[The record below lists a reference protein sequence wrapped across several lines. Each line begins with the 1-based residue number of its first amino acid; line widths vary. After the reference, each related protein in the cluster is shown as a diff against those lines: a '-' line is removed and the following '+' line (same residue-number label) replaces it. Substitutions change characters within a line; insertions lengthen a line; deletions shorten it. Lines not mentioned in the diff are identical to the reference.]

1 MIRSR
6 FLASVFAFV
15 VLCPTS
21 FAGITFGP
29 LRGKPGE
36 SVRLV
41 TISDTKGGTIQ
52 REVSGKSLSGTILL
66 TRVRDIVWT
75 FRDPA
80 ADGTRRGMVK
90 VAKLASSSRSVIN
103 GKPEESDDVSPLTGK
118 MFSMSKPPEGDWTF
132 DLDGSIP
139 SNRVTREIDELKVY
153 LKRDWFPTREVNTG
167 DSWEFDPTWIKML
180 IERDFP
186 AAKTIGTMRLS
197 QIRTGM
203 SHKTAVIA
211 VSIRS
216 SGADFKSNGSSSDG
230 TVELNGQLVV
240 NLDTMLDERLE
251 LKGTVTT
258 NTDRAGETSKLTLPV
273 NLLVTKSFVREP

>member
-6 FLASVFAFV
+6 FLASASTFV
-15 VLCPTS
+15 VLCSTS

-41 TISDTKGGTIQ
+41 TFSDTKGGTIERQ
-52 REVSGKSLSGTILL
+52 VSGQSLSGTILL

-90 VAKLASSSRSVIN
+90 VAKLSSTSRTVIN
-103 GKPEESDDVSPLTGK
+103 GKPEESDDISPLTGK

-153 LKRDWFPTREVNTG
+153 LKRDWFPAREVNPG

-186 AAKTIGTMRLS
+186 AAKTIGTMRFRQL
-197 QIRTGM
+197 RTGM
-203 SHKTAVIA
+203 SHQTAIIEI
-211 VSIRS
+211 SIQS
-216 SGADFKSNGSSSDG
+216 SGGDFKSNGSASDG
-230 TVELNGQLVV
+230 TVELNGQLVI

-258 NTDRAGETSKLTLPV
+258 NTDRVGETSKLTLPV

>member
-6 FLASVFAFV
+6 FLASASTFV
-15 VLCPTS
+15 VLCSTC

-41 TISDTKGGTIQ
+41 TFSDTKGGTIQ
-52 REVSGKSLSGTILL
+52 RQVSGQSLSGTILL
-66 TRVRDIVWT
+66 TRARDIVWT

-90 VAKLASSSRSVIN
+90 VAKLSSSSRSVIN
-103 GKPEESDDVSPLTGK
+103 GKTEESDDVSPLTGK

-153 LKRDWFPTREVNTG
+153 LKRDWFPTREVNPG

-186 AAKTIGTMRLS
+186 AAQTIGTMRFRQL
-197 QIRTGM
+197 RTGM
-203 SHKTAVIA
+203 SHQTAIIE

-216 SGADFKSNGSSSDG
+216 SGGDFKSNGSASDG

-258 NTDRAGETSKLTLPV
+258 NTDRVGETSKLTLPV